1 MRVARGFQYLSTVV
15 RKFAGNRHMS
25 HHFDS
30 KIAREDPSL
39 NLCDFYLFEGGPAKT
54 VMIMTVNPDAGLSAS
69 DIFHREGL
77 YAFRFDLNGD
87 AHEELAFKIRFEPAK
102 HQHGDEHVHVQRFEV
117 REMHGA
123 EAVRGFSGKVLID
136 GETGAIHSKDG
147 VRIYAGLAPELFAGD
162 SFALHGFMA
171 AFYKEHRYDGDV
183 FRHRENFFARR
194 NVTAIVLEVPTEM
207 IGRGRVHAWATV
219 SLFGHAPE
227 KQVSRWGLPLVTHL
241 FLNDPDN
248 QESKETFN
256 TSSPSEDIV
265 NFSKRIGDF
274 AATMSGYTGSV
285 VNPAEYGEQV
295 AQRLC
300 PTMLPYELGTPAAFD
315 LAGFNGRPLGD
326 DAMDVMLTLAS
337 NKPLA
342 DGVAPDRSRTSAEFP
357 YYAKPYTRD
366 EQAGVI
372 PVLRAPKTKK

>member
-1 MRVARGFQYLSTVV
+1 
-15 RKFAGNRHMS
+15 MS
-25 HHFDS
+25 HHFDT
-30 KIAREDPSL
+30 KIAREAPSL
-39 NLCDFYLFEGGPAKT
+39 NLCDFYLFEGGREKT
-54 VMIMTVNPDAGLSAS
+54 VMIMTVNPDAGLSTS
-69 DIFHREGL
+69 DIFHHEGL

-102 HQHGDEHVHVQRFEV
+102 HQDGDEHVHVQRLEV

-123 EAVRGFSGKVLID
+123 EAVSGFAGKVLID
-136 GETGAIHSKDG
+136 GETGASRSKDG

-162 SFALHGFMA
+162 AFALHGFMA
-171 AFYKEHRYDGDV
+171 AFYKERRYDGDV

-194 NVTAIVLEVPTEM
+194 NVTAIVLEVPTET

-248 QESKETFN
+248 QDSKETFN
-256 TSSPSEDIV
+256 TSSPSEDV
-265 NFSKRIGDF
+265 ANFSKPIRDF
-274 AATMSGYTGSV
+274 AAKMSGYAGSV

-326 DAMDVMLTLAS
+326 DVMDVMLTLAS

-342 DGVAPDRSRTSAEFP
+342 DGVAPDRSRTSTEFP
-357 YYAKPYTRD
+357 YYAKAYTRD

-372 PVLRAPKTKK
+372 PVPRTPTTKTTSR